1 MARFTNCTAMFLE
14 NSVESRSDAAP
25 SPRPRNPNRGSV
37 NWIEDGLNTSEDIE
51 TEIWRHALDLAEP
64 GGLGRLVEADAV
76 VQALILTAGRLA
88 EHTDMPPALFYS
100 HVVEATRRLIAKRDE
115 DAPRT

>member
-1 MARFTNCTAMFLE
+1 VARFTNCTAMFLE

-25 SPRPRNPNRGSV
+25 SPRPRNPNRGSA
-37 NWIEDGLNTSEDIE
+37 NWIEDGVNTSEDIE

-76 VQALILTAGRLA
+76 VQALIL
-88 EHTDMPPALFYS
+88 PPGGSPSTPTCRPHCSA
-100 HVVEATRRLIAKRDE
+100 ATSSR
-115 DAPRT
+115 PPGG